1 MWPYIVA
8 AFLLVF
14 IAFEIYQPAIRGPF
28 LFDDRYLPFFEQ
40 EFATAPLKSWLVGV
54 RPALMLTYWINFQ
67 MVHTD
72 PYWYHVVN
80 VLFHAANAVFV
91 WLIAL
96 KILSY
101 AGVEKAQRMILATF
115 SALLFLLHPLQTESV
130 TYVASRSENQS
141 VFFFL
146 AAFVVFLY
154 RRSIAVSWRIA
165 IAVLV
170 LFAAACLTKE
180 HVAVLPALL
189 ILTDYFWN
197 PGFTFEG
204 VRKNWRIYTPVVL
217 FGLAG
222 GVFAWRIL
230 KMSSSAGFGMMNLR
244 WYDYLFTQCRAIWVY
259 LRMLVLPYGQN
270 IDHDFPVSHSVID
283 HGAIFGMIAL
293 VGVTVAAWVCRKRF
307 PLAAYGWFVFLI
319 LLAPTSS
326 LIPIQDV
333 FVERRLYLPFFGV
346 ALICC
351 EFLRPAKLSR
361 PALVGALAA
370 VLVVFS
376 ILTYQRN
383 QVWADSV
390 ALWKDAAEKSPNKSR
405 PHFQLAYAYYS
416 DGRCIDAVKEYQRTS
431 ELDKT
436 EDRLYIDWG
445 LAYDCAKQPEAAL
458 AKFQQALSISKSGL
472 AYSLIGMVYAKQN
485 RRAEALEAL
494 EQAEKLDPNLETT
507 YVNRGNVYLLAQEF
521 DKAESQFRRA
531 LELNPADSLAR
542 NGLDMA
548 QRRITPSPAL

>member
-1 MWPYIVA
+1 MWHYLLA
-8 AFLLVF
+8 AFLVVF
-14 IAFEIYQPAIRGPF
+14 VAFEIYQPAIRGPF

-40 EFATAPLKSWLVGV
+40 EFANASLKSWLAGV
-54 RPALMLTYWINFQ
+54 RPALMLSYWINFQ
-67 MVHTD
+67 MVHTE
-72 PYWYHVVN
+72 PYWYHVIN
-80 VLFHAANAVFV
+80 VLFHAANAAFI
-91 WLIAL
+91 WLITL
-96 KILSY
+96 KILAY
-101 AGVEKAQRMILATF
+101 GGVEKAQRMILATF

-141 VFFFL
+141 VFFFF

-154 RRSIAVSWRIA
+154 RRSIAASWRIA
-165 IAVLV
+165 VVVLV

-197 PGFTFEG
+197 PGFTLEG
-204 VRKNWRIYTPVVL
+204 VRKNWRLYTPIAML
-217 FGLAG
+217 GLVGAA
-222 GVFAWRIL
+222 FAWGIL
-230 KMSSSAGFGMMNLR
+230 KVSTSAGFGMKDLR
-244 WYDYLFTQCRAIWVY
+244 WYEYLFTQCRAIWVY

-270 IDHDFPVSHSVID
+270 IDHDFPISRSLID
-283 HGAIFGMIAL
+283 HSAIFGMIAL
-293 VGVTVAAWVCRKRF
+293 IGVSVAAWIWRKRF

-333 FVERRLYLPFFGV
+333 LVERRLYLPFFGV

-351 EFLRPAKLSR
+351 EFLWRAKLSR
-361 PALVGALAA
+361 PTLVGALAA

-376 ILTYQRN
+376 VLTYQRN
-383 QVWADSV
+383 QVWADSI

-416 DGRCIDAVKEYQRTS
+416 DGKCIDAVKEYQRTS

-436 EDRLYIDWG
+436 DDRLYIDWG

-458 AKFQQALSISKSGL
+458 AKFQQALSLSKSGL

-485 RRAEALEAL
+485 RRAEALDAL